1 MVTMAQ
7 RIEQL
12 RTEKGLSRPALSQ
25 ALGLPKNAAEKF
37 ETGRAT
43 PTKEQQ
49 EKIARYFEVS
59 LFYLKG
65 ETDDRTS
72 QENWMAGNFGAA
84 DDEPVTPIV
93 SAVAKKVKPV
103 AQTGGSTG
111 VSEAFRSNKAFQDMI
126 RDTVLDVLRSPE
138 GQEILT
144 RVIKK
149 ELKK

>member
-1 MVTMAQ
+1 
-7 RIEQL
+7 
-12 RTEKGLSRPALSQ
+12 
-25 ALGLPKNAAEKF
+25 
-37 ETGRAT
+37 
-43 PTKEQQ
+43 
-49 EKIARYFEVS
+49 
-59 LFYLKG
+59 
-65 ETDDRTS
+65 
-72 QENWMAGNFGAA
+72 MAGNFGAA

-111 VSEAFRSNKAFQDMI
+111 VFEAFRSNKAFQDMI